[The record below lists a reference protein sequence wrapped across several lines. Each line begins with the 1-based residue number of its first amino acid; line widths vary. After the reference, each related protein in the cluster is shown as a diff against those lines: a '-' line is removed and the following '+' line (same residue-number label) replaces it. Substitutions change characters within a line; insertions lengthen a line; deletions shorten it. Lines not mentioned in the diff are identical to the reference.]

1 MDGQFDSRRV
11 GKEITV
17 CLAEQL
23 KHLRDYNA
31 VTQREIADALCID
44 RSTYAYYEKGKTQPP
59 LFMLMKLAQL
69 YDVTTDYLLGIQK
82 AERQT
87 SRFETELLLLVKKHF
102 GDEAA
107 PFR

>member
-1 MDGQFDSRRV
+1 MQGRIVFYFLILIGYCVILENLLKKSIFDR
-11 GKEITV
+11 
-17 CLAEQL
+17 
-23 KHLRDYNA
+23 
-31 VTQREIADALCID
+31 
-44 RSTYAYYEKGKTQPP
+44 YAYYEKGKTQPP